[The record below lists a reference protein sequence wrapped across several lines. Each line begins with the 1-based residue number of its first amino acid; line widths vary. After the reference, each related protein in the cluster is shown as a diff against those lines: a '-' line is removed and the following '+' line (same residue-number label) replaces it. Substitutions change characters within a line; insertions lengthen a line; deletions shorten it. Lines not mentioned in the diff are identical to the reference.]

1 MKQPAL
7 RHVLIVGLAVG
18 VMGCAS
24 LPARGVA
31 QNVEIADALSRNWA
45 TVQALP
51 GDAFVDVRL
60 SDGSSRQG
68 AIAAVDAESLT
79 LTLAGP
85 QAPIPRTSIVRV
97 RHRLRAAHRG
107 SAIAKHMAI
116 GAATA
121 GGVFTALAMGDDFF
135 EPWQVGALG
144 ALYFGAPIGA
154 VSGAIAGRARWET
167 LYDVN
172 RVDR

>member
-1 MKQPAL
+1 MLQRGCAL
-7 RHVLIVGLAVG
+7 TLATIVGT
-18 VMGCAS
+18 GCAS
-24 LPARGVA
+24 VPGRGQAKSVA
-31 QNVEIADALSRNWA
+31 IVHAPSSGWGA
-45 TVQALP
+45 VQALP
-51 GDAFVDVRL
+51 ADAFVDVRL

-68 AIAAVDAESLT
+68 AVAAVDGESLT

-97 RHRLRAAHRG
+97 RHQLQPARRG
-107 SAIAKHMAI
+107 SAILKHMAI

-121 GGVFTALAMGDDFF
+121 GGVFTVLAMGDNFF

-154 VSGAIAGRARWET
+154 VSGAIAGRARWAT
-167 LYDVN
+167 LYEVK